1 MGSKKGIWACKKF
14 CTRALSSEC
23 HHTMMHTGPPLPNDP
38 VKLEIELQTE
48 VPLIQGGAG
57 QYRESPQ
64 PFAEA
69 RKKARKALN
78 AHLNK
83 HTG

>member
-1 MGSKKGIWACKKF
+1 MI
-14 CTRALSSEC
+14 
-23 HHTMMHTGPPLPNDP
+23 HIGPSLPIVP

-48 VPLIQGGAG
+48 DPLIAGTNGTPGGAG

-69 RKKARKALN
+69 RKKGKKTLN
-78 AHLNK
+78 AHLTE
-83 HTG
+83 HTVRIRTYLDRT